1 MKGFTLGPDFRP
13 VPVEVL
19 QGSLEGR
26 ILRYLLDTYPVT
38 ATQLV
43 RDLRVPGPRI
53 DRELKGLATRG
64 IVELEALPDKTFVR
78 LLRQDISFFGYKES
92 QRKRFKRSGG
102 RREESKDV
110 EGPMFR

>member
-1 MKGFTLGPDFRP
+1 MKGFTLGPACRP

-19 QGSLEGR
+19 QGSLAGR

-64 IVELEALPDKTFVR
+64 IVEALPDKTFVR